1 MAEPNELEE
10 LENDN
15 NKSKKEER
23 KEKKEK
29 KKKEKEKDK
38 EKDKLEDEEQEE
50 TTGGKLVMV
59 VVTILIIL
67 IWLGIIGIL
76 IKADVGGFGS
86 SVLYP
91 MLKDVPYV
99 NKILPTPNYS
109 VGENTESAYNSLEDA
124 VERIKELE
132 KQLDELHEN
141 GSSDAKLIED
151 LQKQIESL
159 SKYKEEQ
166 AAFEKLK
173 EKFYEEVVFSDKAP
187 DINEYR
193 TYYESID
200 PENAEVL
207 YKQVVEQ
214 QQEDKEIEDYVATYS
229 SMKPAEAA
237 SIFNTMKD
245 NLKLVAKILKAMDSK
260 SRANIMGKMDAEI
273 AAKVTEI
280 MNPK

>member
-187 DINEYR
+187 DINEYK

>member
-1 MAEPNELEE
+1 MA
-10 LENDN
+10 
-15 NKSKKEER
+15 KKQ
-23 KEKKEK
+23 
-29 KKKEKEKDK
+29 KDK
-38 EKDKLEDEEQEE
+38 ETDTLEDEEQEE

-124 VERIKELE
+124 IARIKELE

-187 DINEYR
+187 DINEYK

-237 SIFNTMKD
+237 SIFNSMKD

>member
-187 DINEYR
+187 DINEYK

-245 NLKLVAKILKAMDSK
+245 NLKLVAKILKAMVSK

>member
-10 LENDN
+10 LENDSK
-15 NKSKKEER
+15 KSKKEER

-29 KKKEKEKDK
+29 KKREKQKDK
-38 EKDKLEDEEQEE
+38 ENDKLEDEEQEE

-124 VERIKELE
+124 IARIKELE

-187 DINEYR
+187 DINEYK

-237 SIFNTMKD
+237 SIFNYMKD